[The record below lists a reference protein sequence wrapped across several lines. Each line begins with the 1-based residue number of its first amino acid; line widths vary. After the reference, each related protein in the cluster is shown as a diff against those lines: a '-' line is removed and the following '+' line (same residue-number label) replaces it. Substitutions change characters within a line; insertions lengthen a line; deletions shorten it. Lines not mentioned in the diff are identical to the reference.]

1 MRKELVFV
9 SLLLLHLVGC
19 ASADGYR
26 DFYTAV
32 PGVTPETVA
41 GMRAA
46 PPPSKPKVVHLA
58 GRFDQN
64 AQRECWKEGFE
75 VIGYASFTS
84 GRRPDEDAAIDQAQ
98 KVGADLV
105 VILGSEYA
113 GSVTTSVP
121 ITTPTTTTSYTNGMA
136 TAYGTGGS
144 AVAFGN
150 STTTTYG
157 TNTTYVPMTVNRYQY
172 GALYLVKW
180 RSHLGIRERD
190 LSDQE
195 RQALQTNR
203 GVYVVSVVDGSP
215 AYANDILPGDII
227 TAVDGSRID
236 GYANLNEQLSA
247 RGGQTVELAIIR
259 QGKTISKVVDLRQ

>member
-1 MRKELVFV
+1 MRN
-9 SLLLLHLVGC
+9 SLCAAFLSLTLAGC
-19 ASADGYR
+19 VSADGYR
-26 DFYTAV
+26 EFYTPV
-32 PGVTPETVA
+32 PGLTPEMIA
-41 GMRAA
+41 RMRAA
-46 PPPSKPKVVHLA
+46 PPTSKPKVVHLV

-64 AQRECWKEGFE
+64 AQREYWKEGFE
-75 VIGYASFTS
+75 VIGFASFTS
-84 GRRPDEDAAIDQAQ
+84 GRRPDEDTAIDQAQ
-98 KVGADLV
+98 KIGADLI

-121 ITTPTTTTSYTNGMA
+121 ITTPTATTSYTNGMA

-157 TNTTYVPMTVNRYQY
+157 TNTSYVPMTVNRYQY

-180 RSHLGIRERD
+180 RSHLGIRDRD

-227 TAVDGSRID
+227 TAVDGARID
-236 GYANLNEQLSA
+236 GYANLHELLSA
-247 RGGQTVELAIIR
+247 RVGQTIELTIIR
-259 QGKTISKVVDLRQ
+259 QGKTISKSVSLQL